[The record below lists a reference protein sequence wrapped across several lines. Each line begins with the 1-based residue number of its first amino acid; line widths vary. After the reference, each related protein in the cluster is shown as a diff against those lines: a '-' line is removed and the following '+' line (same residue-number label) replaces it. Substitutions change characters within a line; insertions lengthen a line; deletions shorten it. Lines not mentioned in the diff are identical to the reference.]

1 MIWLWILLGLFSVFM
16 LLVFLGVCKIGAE
29 ADERMEREFQKM
41 MESRSQSA
49 DGAECQKSGGAG
61 GTASCRGYRGG
72 APNSCAAALSPQT
85 SVALFAGNGGQLGGF
100 STD

>member
-49 DGAECQKSGGAG
+49 DGVLQEAVTGDAE
-61 GTASCRGYRGG
+61 GT
-72 APNSCAAALSPQT
+72 
-85 SVALFAGNGGQLGGF
+85 
-100 STD
+100 

>member
-41 MESRSQSA
+41 MKSRSQSA
-49 DGAECQKSGGAG
+49 DGVLHEAVTDDAEGI
-61 GTASCRGYRGG
+61 
-72 APNSCAAALSPQT
+72 
-85 SVALFAGNGGQLGGF
+85 
-100 STD
+100 